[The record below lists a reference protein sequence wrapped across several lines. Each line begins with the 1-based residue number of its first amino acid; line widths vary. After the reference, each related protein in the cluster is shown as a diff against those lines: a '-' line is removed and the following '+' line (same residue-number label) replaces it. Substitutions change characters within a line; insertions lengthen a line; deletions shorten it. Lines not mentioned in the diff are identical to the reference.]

1 MSRRVTISLPDDV
14 AEQLA
19 AIPPRQVSAYV
30 TEALRRRRVSDE
42 LRAALSAAGHREY
55 PYDPKGRG
63 AATGEPAD
71 HARGPGRPPSRDSP
85 SPTGRPIEEVRAEL
99 SRRAVR

>member
-1 MSRRVTISLPDDV
+1 MTISVPDDV

-42 LRAALSAAGHREY
+42 LRAALSAAGHREHRF
-55 PYDPKGRG
+55 DPKGAAQRLASRRITPEAREG
-63 AATGEPAD
+63 AI
-71 HARGPGRPPSRDSP
+71 ARLAEL
-85 SPTGRPIEEVRAEL
+85 TGRPIEEVRTEL
-99 SRRAVR
+99 RRQAAG